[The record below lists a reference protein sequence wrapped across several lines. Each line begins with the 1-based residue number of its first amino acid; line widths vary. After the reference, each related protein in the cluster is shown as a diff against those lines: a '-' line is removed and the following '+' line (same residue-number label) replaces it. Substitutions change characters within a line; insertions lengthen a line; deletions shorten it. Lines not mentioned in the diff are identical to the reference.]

1 MFDVSQS
8 SEYVSEL
15 LKMFYCGSKRDIGER
30 LIYDKVILSV
40 YSKLRTFP
48 VFWSDTWNFNI

>member
-48 VFWSDTWNFNI
+48 VF